1 MSRAQILC
9 KSGEIGNKLCAIHF
23 HRLPMNKCIQYGLEQ
38 EELSPFCSAN
48 FLTSVYV
55 LSSLSGHLDTQRA
68 MDLIFLFRMSML
80 QGSRKKTYLEK
91 VKEQDFN
98 KDGGKYKN
106 VLKRVRWSVFA
117 NGPSQVRQ
125 N

>member
-1 MSRAQILC
+1 
-9 KSGEIGNKLCAIHF
+9 
-23 HRLPMNKCIQYGLEQ
+23 MNKCIQYGLEQ

-98 KDGGKYKN
+98 KDGGK
-106 VLKRVRWSVFA
+106 
-117 NGPSQVRQ
+117 
-125 N
+125 